1 MKLTINNPAFEISG
15 RHRMPANKRSWQ
27 QLEATVE
34 FLKRATSYPDAT
46 RVVETVETHMSWVF
60 LTRRHAYKL
69 KKPVKLSFLDYS
81 TLSARRRCIETEF
94 SINQRL
100 APGVYLDVLPLQRD
114 ANGTLNLQGE
124 GMVVEW
130 LLKMK
135 RLPSTAML
143 HKVVCHSDYTPGQLL
158 PAARKLARFYR
169 EAERVRLTGDAY
181 LHHLAARVEE
191 NRKVLTDPSYR
202 LARRQ
207 AERIHQ
213 IQNSFL
219 QQQAALV
226 AARATQGKIIDGHG
240 DLRPE
245 HVCLTRPPVIIDRLE
260 IDSLCRAAD
269 PLDELALLA
278 MELELL
284 GQADAGDVFIG
295 IYHKTSKD
303 PCPPPL
309 LAFYKSL
316 RACTRAR
323 YAAWH
328 LDDPR
333 VSNTA
338 VWRHKARAYLDLACR
353 VLPTS

>member
-1 MKLTINNPAFEISG
+1 MA
-15 RHRMPANKRSWQ
+15 ANKRSWQ
-27 QLEATVE
+27 QLETTVE
-34 FLKRATSYPDAT
+34 FLKRAASYGDAT

-69 KKPVKLSFLDYS
+69 KKPVKLPFLDYS
-81 TLSARRRCIETEF
+81 TLSARRRCMETEF

-114 ANGTLNLQGE
+114 ASGALNLQGKGE
-124 GMVVEW
+124 VVDW

-135 RLPSTAML
+135 RLPSAAML
-143 HKVVCHSDYTPGQLL
+143 HQVVCQADYSPGQLL

-169 EAERVRLTGDAY
+169 EADRVPLTADAY
-181 LHHLAARVEE
+181 LHHLATRIEE
-191 NRKVLTDPSYR
+191 NRKALTDPSYG
-202 LARRQ
+202 LARKQ
-207 AERIHQ
+207 AERIHRAQ
-213 IQNSFL
+213 HSFL
-219 QQQAALV
+219 QQQSALV
-226 AARATQGKIIDGHG
+226 AARAAQGKIIDGHG

-260 IDSLCRAAD
+260 IDSLHRAVD
-269 PLDELALLA
+269 PLDELALLV

-284 GQADAGDVFIG
+284 GHVDAGEVFLG
-295 IYHKTSKD
+295 IYSKASKD
-303 PCPPPL
+303 PCPAPL

-338 VWRHKARAYLDLACR
+338 MWRRKARAYLGLGCR
-353 VLPTS
+353 ALPAS